1 MKSCNFWLLAISNY
15 FFDGLELPPLSD
27 SFSRISFVLTHA
39 TIEYEIVKQNLT
51 GKKGLVCEKK
61 TYFENVKRWDV
72 NWKTNDND
80 LPPSWSVNLSWVNE
94 LLSSPPPKIPISKI
108 IWNIKFSCK
117 YSLANEWLWP
127 HFWIQ
132 TIQKFLV
139 PKLPCWKN
147 LMQGLCAPK
156 RSDISQFIY
165 V

>member
-1 MKSCNFWLLAISNY
+1 MLKDETW
-15 FFDGLELPPLSD
+15 
-27 SFSRISFVLTHA
+27 
-39 TIEYEIVKQNLT
+39 IEKLI
-51 GKKGLVCEKK
+51 
-61 TYFENVKRWDV
+61 KRWDV

-108 IWNIKFSCK
+108 IWKIFFPCK
-117 YSLANEWLWP
+117 YSLANKCLWP

-132 TIQKFLV
+132 TIQKFPV

-156 RSDISQFIY
+156 RSDISWTQFIY
-165 V
+165 MYRNRCHIANGKWQCLSLENDKSIALPDLEFSIFNFLWHAPLCWSIGSSDV